1 MKNIR
6 IINILAVIFLIF
18 SCDTSKKISS
28 ASTATELS
36 KEDSLEQNTVYFDFD
51 KHNLTFAE
59 QRKLDKI
66 VVNLKENQEKITV
79 EGHCDERGSLVYN
92 KKLGFNRAQSVKN
105 YLVKNGISAKRI
117 GVVSFG
123 KTKPVAFGKSEDSH
137 SKNRRAVVIK
147 L

>member
-1 MKNIR
+1 MKNIG

-18 SCDTSKKISS
+18 SCDTAKKISS
-28 ASTATELS
+28 TSLETELS
-36 KEDSLEQNTVYFDFD
+36 KENLQEQNTVYFDFD
-51 KHNLTFAE
+51 KYNLTFAA

-66 VVNLKENQEKITV
+66 VANLKENQGKITV
-79 EGHCDERGSLVYN
+79 EGHCDEIGSLIYN

-105 YLVKNGISAKRI
+105 YLVKNGISENRI

-123 KTKPVAFGKSEDSH
+123 KTKPVAFGKDEESH
-137 SKNRRAVVIK
+137 AKNRRVALID